1 MAPKTRDIQSLP
13 NWLANDTRRTLR
25 NVTFATLKTGID
37 GLDGILGGGIRYPD
51 DAAAFACVAGG
62 PGTGKT
68 LLALEMV
75 VRAWLTANDG
85 TFLYYSVEH
94 SPDSIQKK
102 LAFDFDWFR
111 SDAEIDTEPREVP
124 NKLSL
129 LATTAKNRSRLVLTQ
144 AKPAALTQ
152 KSARGTTVDIDWILA
167 EIENQHRVSPVRMVV
182 IDNVGLL
189 LTDLEYFEKRATL
202 LEIRRRL
209 LESKIHGIFV
219 MEEAHPRD
227 LRLPSAEEFST
238 DLMLHLAFRE
248 ETTDFKVRAIEIS
261 KARHQYYYRGIH
273 HFSIAGRG
281 ITRDV
286 YLGARNERGPGI
298 HIYPSVAA
306 QLSMARDEAQFAVP
320 TRGDSPIDLG
330 HPDLQRAF
338 LEDSGPT
345 RHSSTMLLAE
355 PGTRATLLALRFLAA
370 ALKRGERALF
380 VSTREDRDAIRR
392 ICQREPVLAACLGEN
407 GKFADN
413 FRVVYL
419 HPEFITPGKFTW
431 DLIRLVRGGHAGA
444 TPLPVT
450 RMAFDNI
457 YQLSDRFPLIE
468 DQRFV
473 IAAILDMMRYEG
485 VTPMF
490 VDMVPPSDG
499 NLANTFDPSPYL
511 AGFDNVLHL
520 FVDQAQKTSRAYFR
534 VLKSTGNDYVGEAIS
549 IDWRRS

>member
-1 MAPKTRDIQSLP
+1 M
-13 NWLANDTRRTLR
+13 
-25 NVTFATLKTGID
+25 TFAILKTGID
-37 GLDGILGGGIRYPD
+37 GLDGILAGGIRYPD
-51 DAAAFACVAGG
+51 DAAAFVCIAGG

-75 VRAWLTANDG
+75 VRAWLTAPDG

-94 SPDSIQKK
+94 SPDSIEKK
-102 LAFDFDWFR
+102 LSFDFDWFR
-111 SDAEIDTEPREVP
+111 SEAEITSEPREVP

-129 LATTAKNRSRLVLTQ
+129 LATTATNRSKLVLTQ

-167 EIENQHRVSPVRMVV
+167 EIENHRRIAPVRMVV

-209 LESKIHGIFV
+209 LDDTVHGIFV

-227 LRLPSAEEFST
+227 LRLPSPEEFST
-238 DLMLHLAFRE
+238 DLMLLLAFRE

-261 KARHQYYYRGIH
+261 KARHQYYYRGVH

-306 QLSMARDEAQFAVP
+306 QLSMARDVAQFAVP
-320 TRGDSPIDLG
+320 SRGDSPIDLG

-338 LEDSGPT
+338 LEDTGPT
-345 RHSSTMLLAE
+345 RHSSTILLAE
-355 PGTRATLLALRFLAA
+355 PGTRATLLALRFLAKG
-370 ALKRGERALF
+370 LEQGERALF

-392 ICQREPVLAACLGEN
+392 ICQREPVLAACLGDGN
-407 GKFADN
+407 KFSEA

-431 DLIRLVRGGHAGA
+431 DLIRLVRGGHAGD
-444 TPLPVT
+444 TPLPVS

-457 YQLSDRFPLIE
+457 YQLSDRFPLIA
-468 DQRFV
+468 DQRFL

-485 VTPMF
+485 ITPMF
-490 VDMVPPSDG
+490 VDMVPPSSG
-499 NLANTFDPSPYL
+499 NAVNTFDPSPYL
-511 AGFDNVLHL
+511 VGFDNVLH
-520 FVDQAQKTSRAYFR
+520 FYCERAQQSSRAFFR
-534 VLKSTGNDYVGEAIS
+534 VLKSSGNDYVDEPMS
-549 IDWRRS
+549 IDWRRN

>member
-1 MAPKTRDIQSLP
+1 MS
-13 NWLANDTRRTLR
+13 
-25 NVTFATLKTGID
+25 FAILKTGID
-37 GLDGILGGGIRYPD
+37 GLDGILGGGIRYPE
-51 DAAAFACVAGG
+51 DAAAFACIAGG

-75 VRAWLTANDG
+75 VRAWLTAQDG

-94 SPDSIQKK
+94 SPDSIETK
-102 LAFDFDWFR
+102 LRFDFDWFR
-111 SDAEIDTEPREVP
+111 SGADITKEAREVP
-124 NKLSL
+124 NKLVLHAASG
-129 LATTAKNRSRLVLTQ
+129 ASNAKLVLTQ

-152 KSARGTTVDIDWILA
+152 KNARGTTIDIEWILA
-167 EIENQHRVSPVRMVV
+167 EIENHRRVAPVRMVV

-189 LTDLEYFEKRATL
+189 LTDLEYFEKRTTM

-209 LESKIHGIFV
+209 MDDKIHGIFV

-248 ETTDFKVRAIEIS
+248 EATDFKVRAIEIS
-261 KARHQYYYRGIH
+261 KARHQYYYRGVH

-281 ITRDV
+281 ITRDI

-320 TRGDSPIDLG
+320 ARGDTAIDLG
-330 HPDLQRAF
+330 HPDLNRAF
-338 LEDSGPT
+338 LDGSGPT
-345 RHSSTMLLAE
+345 SHSSTILLGE
-355 PGTRATLLALRFLAA
+355 PGTRATLLALRFLAKG
-370 ALKRGERALF
+370 LELGERALF

-392 ICQREPVLAACLGEN
+392 VCLREPALAACLGDN
-407 GKFADN
+407 GKFAKN

-431 DLIRLVRGGHAGA
+431 DLIRLVQGGHASGA
-444 TPLPVT
+444 PMPVA

-457 YQLSDRFPLIE
+457 YRLSDRFPLIQ
-468 DQRFV
+468 DQRFL
-473 IAAILDMMRYEG
+473 IAAMLDMLRYEG
-485 VTPMF
+485 ITPMF
-490 VDMVPPSDG
+490 VDMVPPSAG
-499 NLANTFDPSPYL
+499 NVANTFDPSSYL
-511 AGFDNVLHL
+511 VGFDNVLH
-520 FVDQAQKTSRAYFR
+520 FYFDQAQQSSRPFFR
-534 VLKSTGNDYVGEAIS
+534 VLKSTGNDYVGEPMS
-549 IDWRRS
+549 IEWRRS